1 MDTVLLALCFVAM
14 GILVLAW
21 AMLPHAAPT
30 ATYQVREATTSVDTA
45 LNVQAA

>member
-21 AMLPHAAPT
+21 ATLPHTAP
-30 ATYQVREATTSVDTA
+30 ATTLQIRETTTSAGVA